1 MTIITKDAIEGKKFP
16 VKEYYKLPNEV
27 KYCKKCVISNQRP
40 RTPFDENGICSAC
53 NYAYKK
59 QNIINWQEREEKL
72 IKLLDKHRRTDGSW
86 DVVVPCSGGK
96 DSVFVAHQLKYKY
109 NMNPLTVTW
118 SPMLYTNIGFKNLR
132 SMIDSGLDNILGTP
146 DGKTHRLL
154 TKMSLEIMG
163 DLFQPFIFGQKSFPM
178 NIALK
183 YKIPL
188 VMYGEQGELEYG
200 GDLKNENSPKH
211 DNEGD
216 LLNHFFS
223 GFPVEYFEK
232 HGIEKKKLNYYYPP
246 SPKECDKINL
256 ENHYF
261 GYYKKWI
268 PQNNY
273 YYAVEHC
280 GFEPEPMGRSEGTY
294 SKYASIDDK
303 LDGYHYYFALLKF
316 GHGRATSDAAHEV
329 RDGHITREEAIALV
343 KKYDQEFPSR
353 HFKEFLDYVDLT
365 ENEFNLICD
374 RFRSDHIWTL
384 EGNNYK
390 KKINL

>member
-1 MTIITKDAIEGKKFP
+1 MTILIKEAMEGKKFP
-16 VKEYYKLPNEV
+16 VKEYYKLPDEV

-40 RTPFDENGICSAC
+40 RITFDKNGICSAC

-59 QNIINWQEREEKL
+59 QNIINWQEREEEL
-72 IKLLDKHRRTDGSW
+72 IKLLDRHRRSDGSW

-118 SPMLYTNIGFKNLR
+118 SPMLYTKVGFKNLR
-132 SMIDSGLDNILGTP
+132 GMIDSGLDNILGTP

-154 TKMSLEIMG
+154 TKLSLEIMG

-211 DNEGD
+211 DNKDD

-223 GFPVEYFEK
+223 GFSVDFFEK
-232 HGIEKKKLNYYYPP
+232 YGVEKNKLNYYHPP
-246 SPKECDKINL
+246 SSSECDSINL

-261 GYYKKWI
+261 GYYKKWV

-273 YYAVEHC
+273 YYAVENC
-280 GFEPEPMGRSEGTY
+280 GFEPEPLGRSEGTY

-329 RDGHITREEAIALV
+329 RDGHITREEAVALV
-343 KKYDQEFPSR
+343 RKYDQEFPSR

-374 RFRSDHIWTL
+374 RFRADHIWTL
-384 EGNNYK
+384 EGNKYK
-390 KKINL
+390 KKISL